1 MLAPFT
7 YLCRC
12 GSEFTTGAAE
22 LPPGWQRIDG
32 QLLCID
38 CLAAYEDAAPDTPAP
53 SSLRGAAGDAAIQA
67 PPTPIRPDGSDS
79 ATSILL
85 RSGVYLDLA
94 DPDCTRISPV
104 DIAAGLRQFRF
115 AAQTA
120 QPYTIAQHC
129 LLVRD
134 LVETVCAPADAPA
147 DWERRMAIRC
157 ALLHDAA
164 EAFLHDVTRPLKIQL
179 PDYQRVEGEFQHR
192 FDRAFG
198 LTWTPSIRALVK
210 QADLQALAIEQ
221 RDIVGNSDP
230 WPVLDKIN
238 RAALYYH
245 RITRIWSP
253 EEAEARFLDAY
264 HALAAEPE
272 GIAA

>member
-22 LPPGWQRIDG
+22 TPPRWQRIDG
-32 QLLCID
+32 QLICAD
-38 CLAAYEDAAPDTPAP
+38 CLAASADCAFPAP
-53 SSLRGAAGDAAIQA
+53 AQPLVA

-115 AAQTA
+115 AAQTP
-120 QPYTIAQHC
+120 QPYTIAQHS

-134 LVETVCAPADAPA
+134 LVEDVLVLSGRMTG
-147 DWERRMAIRC
+147 WELQMALRC
-157 ALLHDAA
+157 ALLHDAP
-164 EAFLHDVTRPLKIQL
+164 EAFLHDITRPLKIQL
-179 PDYQRVEGEFQHR
+179 PDYQRVEAEFEHR
-192 FDRAFG
+192 FNRAFG
-198 LTWTPSIRALVK
+198 LAWTPYIRALVK
-210 QADLQALAIEQ
+210 QADLKALAIEQ
-221 RDIVGNSDP
+221 RDIVGITDP
-230 WPVLDKIN
+230 WPVLGNID
-238 RAALYYH
+238 RASLTYH
-245 RITRIWSP
+245 RIARIWSP
-253 EEAEARFLDAY
+253 EEAEARFLEAY
-264 HALAAEPE
+264 HTLTSERE